1 MPAIARGLVMIS
13 MMALLMT
20 ASATAVVAPGP
31 GLSPAAPQ
39 EAPRYTGPALFA

>member
-31 GLSPAAPQ
+31 GIAPQ
-39 EAPRYTGPALFA
+39 KAPEAPSYSGPALFA

>member
-31 GLSPAAPQ
+31 GLAPQ
-39 EAPRYTGPALFA
+39 KAPEAPSYSGPALFA